1 MSTNFVNNSIED
13 VIAGVLTHGPAVLKN
28 CVVSP
33 SDIVSQYLDRCQ
45 EEKLNYPQPHTA
57 QPTTIDWLLPDEYI
71 DLDIQSYLLAKCTTD
86 EEKNR
91 VQMELQLYNTNN
103 MIPVLKTMKYIVDM
117 LRANHVVWG
126 VGRGSSVASYC
137 LFLLGV
143 HKINSIKYK
152 LSIREFFKGEENG

>member
-1 MSTNFVNNSIED
+1 MSTNFVNNSIND
-13 VIAGVLTHGPAVLKN
+13 VIAGVLTHGPDVLKN

-33 SDIVSQYLDRCQ
+33 SDIVSQYLDRCN
-45 EEKLNYPQPHTA
+45 EEKLNYPQPLTT
-57 QPTTIDWLLPDEYI
+57 QPNTVDWMLPDSYLN
-71 DLDIQSYLLAKCTTD
+71 LDIEEYLLEKCTTD

-91 VQMELQLYNTNN
+91 VQMELKLYNTNN

-117 LRANHVVWG
+117 LRANHIVWG

-152 LSIREFFKGEENG
+152 LSIGEFFKGEENG